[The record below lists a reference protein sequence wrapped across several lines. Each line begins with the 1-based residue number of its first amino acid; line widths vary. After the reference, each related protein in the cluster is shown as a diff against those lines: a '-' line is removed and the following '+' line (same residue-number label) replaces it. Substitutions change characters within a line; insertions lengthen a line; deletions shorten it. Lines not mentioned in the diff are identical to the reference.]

1 MTTVTKEVRIGSVK
15 LVEGGLKGIV
25 VTYEQTE
32 IRNNREFFTAFNVK
46 KKYPIHQELEET
58 FGWLKGHLLD
68 LCNYSDNPAD
78 REMLLQA
85 TDITGITYNDKGFVI
100 SGKQTTI
107 KNKVFALNT
116 PLISS
121 EDGYGDFG
129 KITAIM
135 DGIYAETKEYMGG
148 NKIMSDEQYV
158 IKFNKNKEDF
168 DIETF
173 RNLPADE
180 QFRIA
185 TDIMT
190 KNKCMIVP
198 LGELEED
205 LDEPEVVIDTTKKD
219 AVETVTEGLV
229 PYMMN
234 TKDAPV
240 LIENEVTA
248 EALADMVGVPSEFF
262 KSKEKEGKVIQMI
275 QEKAKLI
282 ETEDDFILEPVA
294 APVKVSTAKKIAK

>member
-15 LVEGGLKGIV
+15 LQSGGLSGIV

-32 IRNNREFFTAFNVK
+32 IRNNREFFTAFSVK
-46 KKYPIHQELEET
+46 KKYPIHHELEET

-68 LCNYSDNPAD
+68 LCNYSDNPTE
-78 REMLLQA
+78 REVLLQA
-85 TDITGITYNDKGFVI
+85 TEVTGVTYNDKGFII

-116 PLISS
+116 TLICA
-121 EDGYGDFG
+121 EDEYVDYN

-173 RNLPADE
+173 KNLPADE

-205 LDEPEVVIDTTKKD
+205 LDEEPEFVVDTTKKD
-219 AVETVTEGLV
+219 VVETMTVSDVTTFTSGIDNFGVASRIPETTKDLDLKGLV
-229 PYMMN
+229 
-234 TKDAPV
+234 
-240 LIENEVTA
+240 
-248 EALADMVGVPSEFF
+248 EA
-262 KSKEKEGKVIQMI
+262 KVIQMI
-275 QEKAKLI
+275 PEKAVLT
-282 ETEDDFILEPVA
+282 ETENDFILEPVKI
-294 APVKVSTAKKIAK
+294 PVKVSTAKKAAKNG